1 MESTKN
7 EIWIGNFIREASLEE
22 LVQMTITYKIGEIL
36 YIKKRNKKML
46 LNFLMSTTKRIL
58 DDGTH
63 LIKKAVTEVLFTE
76 VDSYKRV
83 VVYDPFRKICSYLED
98 VEEVKRYQDTHLIPV
113 YRYPNEIAER
123 AAEKIIE
130 TFLSKREK

>member
-7 EIWIGNFIREASLEE
+7 EIWIGNFIKGASLEE
-22 LVQMTITYKIGEIL
+22 LAQMTITYKIIEIS
-36 YIKKRNKKML
+36 YIKKRNKKL
-46 LNFLMSTTKRIL
+46 LINFLMTTTKRIL

-83 VVYDPFRKICSYLED
+83 VIYDPFRKICSYLED
-98 VEEVKRYQDTHLIPV
+98 VEEVKRYQDTHFIPV
-113 YRYPNEIAER
+113 YRFPNEVIEKI
-123 AAEKIIE
+123 AEKIIE
-130 TFLSKREK
+130 TIST

>member
-7 EIWIGNFIREASLEE
+7 EIWIGNFIKRASLEE
-22 LVQMTITYKIGEIL
+22 LAQMTITYKIIEIS
-36 YIKKRNKKML
+36 YIKKRNKKL
-46 LNFLMSTTKRIL
+46 LINFLMTTTKRIL

-83 VVYDPFRKICSYLED
+83 VIYDPFRKICSYLED
-98 VEEVKRYQDTHLIPV
+98 VEEVKRYQDTHFIPV
-113 YRYPNEIAER
+113 YRFPNEVVEKI
-123 AAEKIIE
+123 AEKIIE
-130 TFLSKREK
+130 TIST